1 MSVSYLPRHDEENP
15 TWPSPPDPGD
25 LSRRLTRR
33 RAELH
38 LTTAQVAAR
47 AGLSQRYVE
56 YLERYPARPD
66 AGVLR
71 RLAAALCT
79 SSATLLGGG
88 ASIPPGHLR
97 RPGPRQAGLTGTH
110 DSASGDRA
118 FNDRAAHDSPTR
130 DGTGRPLSRR
140 AIAANRGPDP
150 ATIGAT
156 ITKLSPAEC
165 RRLIAPG
172 GIGRIAFWAASGPMI
187 LPVNYVVV
195 SGAIVFRTGRGTL
208 IEGHAYDKVAFE
220 VDYVDD
226 ALCQGWSVLVS
237 GQAHAVLQPM
247 ELRRLREEARLRP
260 WPEGNYDVWVRIAPD
275 KITGRRIESQ

>member
-1 MSVSYLPRHDEENP
+1 MSVTYLPRHYEDNP

-33 RAELH
+33 RTELH

-97 RPGPRQAGLTGTH
+97 GAGPRQAGLTTTH
-110 DSASGDRA
+110 DSPARE
-118 FNDRAAHDSPTR
+118 
-130 DGTGRPLSRR
+130 GTSRLLSRR
-140 AIAANRGPDP
+140 AIAGSRAPD
-150 ATIGAT
+150 AVAIGAT